1 MQKQQLALKSLK
13 ILLCFQSWSN
23 FPAKS
28 LWPEVRT
35 AVSMPFVD
43 LIQDRILC
51 IIEKMGIVVEAE
63 GASSRLWFVSWVK
76 EKLRHKA
83 PLLLSILC
91 SACCELSANVS
102 AQAFIGFDWFCS
114 IVSICFGF
122 VWHGLIYCCCFA
134 THSHLCCA
142 HEEVLAE
149 RWEPQNML
157 WEPLGVRS

>member
-83 PLLLSILC
+83 PLLLSISCVLHVV
-91 SACCELSANVS
+91 SYQQMFQHKHLLALTGFAVLYLSAL
-102 AQAFIGFDWFCS
+102 ALFDMGWFTAVALLHIHTCVVHMKRS
-114 IVSICFGF
+114 LLKGENLKICF
-122 VWHGLIYCCCFA
+122 
-134 THSHLCCA
+134 
-142 HEEVLAE
+142 E
-149 RWEPQNML
+149 NL
-157 WEPLGVRS
+157 WG